1 MPINATI
8 IRNRPIA
15 TLIKWFTERKKGKV
29 VETRQEIQRRF
40 DGLDW
45 KDQKKILMYCLSSGK
60 SDRQWAY
67 TKLNRNWDDDF
78 LPIVQNLFEEYHEEG
93 VLLPV
98 TMYFPTGYVKEHTE
112 ELSERKNYYKLCYR
126 LANDKVDFE
135 PKRELLSPKGYLY
148 ILMLQGKKPDDDV
161 VLKLLYDVLYDIGNN
176 PRTRYDDVNY
186 YYSDTYHKHPLLA
199 MEFSYI
205 YDLVERLM
213 KMGCDNA
220 IKKFLEWDSF
230 LSHTIE
236 NSKDFQEL
244 DMNDTYSYRPKRK
257 LITKKYIQL
266 LLNKPSEKQTD
277 PETQDV
283 YEDRFKKKLDP
294 ETRALYKERFEKMKE
309 ENKFLGMLEDKFG
322 LEISE

>member
-1 MPINATI
+1 MLSTI
-8 IRNRPIA
+8 TRNRPIA

-29 VETRQEIQRRF
+29 VETRMEIQRRF

-45 KDQKKILMYCLSSGK
+45 KDQKKILLFCLSSGK

-67 TKLNRNWDDDF
+67 TKLIRNWDDDF

-93 VLLPV
+93 SLLPV
-98 TMYFPTGYVKEHTE
+98 TLFFPTDYVKEHSE

-126 LANDKVDFE
+126 LANDNVDFE

-148 ILMLQGKKPDDDV
+148 ILTLQGKKPDDNV

-176 PRTRYDDVNY
+176 PRTRYDDVIY
-186 YYSDTYHKHPLLA
+186 YPLSDDSYPLIA

-213 KMGCDNA
+213 KMGCDSA
-220 IKKFLEWDSF
+220 IKKFLDWDVLLGS
-230 LSHTIE
+230 TIA

-244 DMNDTYSYRPKRK
+244 DKNDTYSYRPKRK

-266 LLNKPSEKQTD
+266 LLNKQFEKKLDSEPHDKYEERFVKKTD
-277 PETQDV
+277 PET
-283 YEDRFKKKLDP
+283 L
-294 ETRALYKERFEKMKE
+294 ALYKERFEKMKE
-309 ENKFLGMLEDKFG
+309 ENKYLGILEDKFG
-322 LEISE
+322 LEVSE